1 MVVEEAK
8 CVNNCEFFPI
18 VTESEVLF
26 RVVHIMFDGF
36 KIILCWYRILRLM
49 FQAVPY
55 SRDYKR
61 KYEYM
66 KSQLRKPVSVC
77 SIFRIHTYVS

>member
-8 CVNNCEFFPI
+8 YVNNCEFFPI

-36 KIILCWYRILRLM
+36 KIILC
-49 FQAVPY
+49 
-55 SRDYKR
+55 
-61 KYEYM
+61 
-66 KSQLRKPVSVC
+66 
-77 SIFRIHTYVS
+77 